1 MGTAVVAGIIAG
13 ITALIILSMIK
24 DKKKGK
30 HLCGRDC
37 AKCRG
42 CH

>member
-13 ITALIILSMIK
+13 ITALIIRSMIK

-30 HLCGRDC
+30 HLCGGDC